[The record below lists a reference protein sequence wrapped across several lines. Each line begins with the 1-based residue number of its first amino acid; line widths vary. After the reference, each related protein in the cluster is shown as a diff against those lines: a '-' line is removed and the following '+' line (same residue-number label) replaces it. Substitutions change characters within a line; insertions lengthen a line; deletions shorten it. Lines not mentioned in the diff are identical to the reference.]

1 MGCRRMGMVSGGGGG
16 GGGGGG
22 DMLGD
27 GRRVSTNPTAKH
39 E

>member
-1 MGCRRMGMVSGGGGG
+1 MGCRRMGMVSGGGE
-16 GGGGGG
+16 GGGG

>member
-1 MGCRRMGMVSGGGGG
+1 MGCRRMGMVSGG

-39 E
+39 Q

>member
-1 MGCRRMGMVSGGGGG
+1 MGCRRMGMVS
-16 GGGGGG
+16 GGGGG

>member
-1 MGCRRMGMVSGGGGG
+1 MGCRRMGMVSGG

>member
-1 MGCRRMGMVSGGGGG
+1 MVSGG